1 MKLIWAI
8 IPLVLFGIEIPQ
20 SFADVVYTEKHE
32 LDFENCERILDIEE
46 IKSVIVD
53 IGEITVRSRG
63 LMPVDEPVGFQTMCS
78 STFESL
84 DKSISMTIVVM
95 DSSDTAS
102 VLYQQNLDEFSG
114 GNFDIREYVT
124 FWNNFDVTVNDQ
136 NVGSFTISQYD
147 KFFIN
152 FHTSFDNDNPSLVD
166 ADELRVLSTIVQKK
180 ILDLDDVS
188 ISPPNPLPDNDV
200 GPSSNE
206 HLPKPSTAPI
216 TDAQLL
222 SPKKQVSQGI
232 DSVAVKCNEGLELFI
247 KNNGSPAC
255 VKSSTVEILYER
267 GWGSMPPP
275 CCKPTSVSLATNFE
289 ECIAEGN
296 PAMESYP
303 RQCKTLDGKY
313 FVESISE
320 NKECKMIGG
329 LWGIW
334 GNSYPATESCNPS
347 TSDVGMECS
356 DSSQCQSFCQAKEGS
371 EINSESI
378 GMCYGYELA
387 ICIQEI
393 QNGVV
398 QNEWCQ

>member
-1 MKLIWAI
+1 MIWAI
-8 IPLVLFGIEIPQ
+8 IPLVLFGIGIPQ
-20 SFADVVYTEKHE
+20 SFADVVYTEKYE
-32 LDFENCERILDIEE
+32 LDFENCEGILDIEE
-46 IKSVIVD
+46 IKSEVMD

-63 LMPVDEPVGFQTMCS
+63 LMPVDEPVGFQTMCN

-114 GNFDIREYVT
+114 GYFDIREYVT

-136 NVGSFTISQYD
+136 NVGSFIISQYD
-147 KFFIN
+147 KFLIN
-152 FHTSFDNDNPSLVD
+152 FHTSFDEDNPSLID
-166 ADELRVLSTIVQKK
+166 ADELRILSTIVQKK
-180 ILDLDDVS
+180 ILDLDEVL

-232 DSVAVKCNEGLELFI
+232 DPVAVKCNEGLILFI
-247 KNNGSPAC
+247 KHNGSPTC
-255 VKSSTVEILYER
+255 VKPQTAEKLEER
-267 GWGSMPPP
+267 NWGSTSPP
-275 CCKPTSVSLATNFE
+275 CCKPTMASLATNFE

-303 RQCKTLDGKY
+303 RQCKTLDGKH
-313 FVESISE
+313 FVESISK
-320 NKECKMIGG
+320 NKECEMTGG
-329 LWGIW
+329 LWGTW
-334 GNSYPATESCNPS
+334 GNSYPATESCNPP

-356 DSSQCQSFCQAKEGS
+356 DSSQCQSFCHAKEGS

-387 ICIQEI
+387 ICMQEI

>member
-1 MKLIWAI
+1 MKFVIIIVIAFVLLIPVGMSYA
-8 IPLVLFGIEIPQ
+8 E
-20 SFADVVYTEKHE
+20 SET
-32 LDFENCERILDIEE
+32 LDFENCEGILTVDELKNAIKHIE
-46 IKSVIVD
+46 D
-53 IGEITVRSRG
+53 ITVRSRG
-63 LMPVDEPVGFQTMCS
+63 LTPVDEVVGFQTMCD
-78 STFESL
+78 STFELL
-84 DKSISMTIVVM
+84 DKSISMAIVVM

-102 VLYQQNLDEFSG
+102 TLYKENLDSFSG
-114 GNFDIREYVT
+114 GDFEIREYVT

-136 NVGSFTISQYD
+136 NVGSFMISQYD

-152 FHTSFDNDNPSLVD
+152 FHTSFDKDNPSLVD
-166 ADELRVLSTIVQKK
+166 ADELRILSTIVQKK

-200 GPSSNE
+200 GPTTDE
-206 HLPKPSTAPI
+206 PPPKPSPAPI
-216 TDAQLL
+216 EEGELL
-222 SPKKQVSQGI
+222 SPRKQVSQGI
-232 DSVAVKCNEGLELFI
+232 ESEAVVCNEGLVLI
-247 KNNGSPAC
+247 IRHNGSPAC
-255 VKSSTVEILYER
+255 LKEKTAEIFEER
-267 GWGSMPPP
+267 GWGSIPPP
-275 CCKPTSVSLATNFE
+275 CCKPTMVSLATNFE

-303 RQCKTLDGKY
+303 RQCRTTDGKH
-313 FVESISE
+313 FVESIPE
-320 NKECKMIGG
+320 NKECEMSGG

-334 GNSYPATESCNPS
+334 GNSQSAKESCNPS

-387 ICIQEI
+387 ICMQEV

>member
-8 IPLVLFGIEIPQ
+8 IPLILFGIVIPQ

-32 LDFENCERILDIEE
+32 LDFENCEGILDIEE

-53 IGEITVRSRG
+53 IGEITVRSRA
-63 LMPVDEPVGFQTMCS
+63 LMPVDAEPGLQTMCN

-95 DSSDTAS
+95 ESSDAAT
-102 VLYQQNLDEFSG
+102 VLYEKNLDSMSG
-114 GNFDIREYVT
+114 QDFEIREYIT
-124 FWNNFDVTVNDQ
+124 FWNNFDVILNDQ
-136 NVGSFTISQYD
+136 GLGSFMASQYD
-147 KFFIN
+147 RFLIS
-152 FHTSFDNDNPSLVD
+152 FHTSFDEDNPSLIDVED
-166 ADELRVLSTIVQKK
+166 LRVLSTIVQKK
-180 ILDLDDVS
+180 ILDLDGVS

-200 GPSSNE
+200 GPTTDE
-206 HLPKPSTAPI
+206 PPPKPSPAPI
-216 TDAQLL
+216 TDGQLL

-232 DSVAVKCNEGLELFI
+232 DPVEVKCNEGLVLLI

-296 PAMESYP
+296 PAMESHP
-303 RQCKTLDGKY
+303 RQCKTLDGKH

-320 NKECKMIGG
+320 NKECEMTGG
-329 LWGIW
+329 LWGVW
-334 GNSYPATESCNPS
+334 GNSYPVTESCNLP

-356 DSSQCQSFCQAKEGS
+356 DSSKCQSFCQAKEGS

-387 ICIQEI
+387 ICMQEI